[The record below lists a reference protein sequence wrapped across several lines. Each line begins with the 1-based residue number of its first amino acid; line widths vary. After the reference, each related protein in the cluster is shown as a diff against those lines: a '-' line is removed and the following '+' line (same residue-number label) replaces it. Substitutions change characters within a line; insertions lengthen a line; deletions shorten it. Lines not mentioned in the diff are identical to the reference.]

1 VPFRGCAAFRDLLKT
16 RLTESHLQVTAYL
29 SCISTGLSISAEWGN
44 RLAAPGS
51 NAAAGGNAAGLRAA
65 IFLLQLARRPLRGA
79 LVHTQNEKSGMNVI
93 LLISGRS
100 CSRAA
105 AAKGVLHAC
114 QLQDGTLLLHLV
126 LLGLC

>member
-1 VPFRGCAAFRDLLKT
+1 MPFRGCAAFRDLLKY

-51 NAAAGGNAAGLRAA
+51 NAAGLRAA
-65 IFLLQLARRPLRGA
+65 IFPLQLARRPLRGA
-79 LVHTQNEKSGMNVI
+79 LVHTQNENSGMNVI

-114 QLQDGTLLLHLV
+114 QLQDGTLL
-126 LLGLC
+126 